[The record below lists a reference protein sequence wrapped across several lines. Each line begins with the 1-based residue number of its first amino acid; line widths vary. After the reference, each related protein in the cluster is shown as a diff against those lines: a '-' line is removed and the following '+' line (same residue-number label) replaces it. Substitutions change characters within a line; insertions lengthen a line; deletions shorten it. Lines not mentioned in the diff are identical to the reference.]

1 MNRKELLKKLEELY
15 GMKEVKNGF
24 PSQQACIDWSNR
36 VAPLLKFNEQYYLN
50 FVQNAHKMNLNLSS
64 CILEP
69 AFRVMVSQVHMAIEE
84 LKMDVGNSPAVQE
97 GDETPMYVD
106 KSRLEELRKIPK
118 KDFDLSKLVRM
129 LEEIN
134 ICFQNESYFGVI
146 LLTRAIIDH
155 IPPVFGCKTFSEVA
169 NNYKGSR
176 SFKESMQHLEESSRK
191 IADQHLHT
199 KIRKSEVLPNKTQVN
214 YRNDIDVLL
223 GEIVRILK

>member
-1 MNRKELLKKLEELY
+1 
-15 GMKEVKNGF
+15 
-24 PSQQACIDWSNR
+24 
-36 VAPLLKFNEQYYLN
+36 
-50 FVQNAHKMNLNLSS
+50 
-64 CILEP
+64 
-69 AFRVMVSQVHMAIEE
+69 MVSQVHMAIEE